1 MPKEG
6 TMMKKNLGST
16 LALYP
21 MPLVVVGAMV
31 DGQPTWTLAG
41 HVGILAHD
49 RVLVSLAKV
58 HYINRGIRE
67 TGALSINLVD
77 EPMLPEADYVG
88 SVSGANIDKSG
99 VFASTVGAGGAPV
112 ADCAKVSM
120 ACIVADIYETQGSD
134 NFILEI
140 RATYADEAILNE
152 AGKIDYSRFHP
163 VLFEMPTYAYLR
175 ASEPIAKCLSLQYSE
190 SERP

>member
-1 MPKEG
+1 
-6 TMMKKNLGST
+6 MMKKNLGST

-41 HVGILAHD
+41 HVGILGHD

-67 TGALSINLVD
+67 TGALSITLVD

-120 ACIVADIYETQGSD
+120 ACIVQS
-134 NFILEI
+134 
-140 RATYADEAILNE
+140 
-152 AGKIDYSRFHP
+152 
-163 VLFEMPTYAYLR
+163 
-175 ASEPIAKCLSLQYSE
+175 
-190 SERP
+190 

>member
-1 MPKEG
+1 
-6 TMMKKNLGST
+6 MMKKNLGST

-41 HVGILAHD
+41 HVGILGHD

-88 SVSGANIDKSG
+88 SVSGANIVRFDCGRRRCSG
-99 VFASTVGAGGAPV
+99 
-112 ADCAKVSM
+112 
-120 ACIVADIYETQGSD
+120 
-134 NFILEI
+134 
-140 RATYADEAILNE
+140 R
-152 AGKIDYSRFHP
+152 R
-163 VLFEMPTYAYLR
+163 LR
-175 ASEPIAKCLSLQYSE
+175 KGQHGLHRCRHL
-190 SERP
+190 